1 MVTNPSCHLQIFGL
15 CIKEQ
20 AWDQGVSKKLEKK
33 IEKTDL

>member
-20 AWDQGVSKKLEKK
+20 AWDKGVSKKLKKK
-33 IEKTDL
+33 IEKTD

>member
-20 AWDQGVSKKLEKK
+20 AWELEVSKKLEKK
-33 IEKTDL
+33 IEKN